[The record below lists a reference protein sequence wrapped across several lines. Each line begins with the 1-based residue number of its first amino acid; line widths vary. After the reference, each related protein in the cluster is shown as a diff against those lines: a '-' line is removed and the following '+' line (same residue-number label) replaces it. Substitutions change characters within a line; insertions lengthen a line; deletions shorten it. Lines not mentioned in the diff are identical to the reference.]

1 MDEQPAHLSG
11 NARKVSSSKGIP
23 PQLNLSSEG
32 GQTNKQKKEIEE
44 IMRNMTRTSESI
56 F

>member
-11 NARKVSSSKGIP
+11 NARKGSSSKGIP
-23 PQLNLSSEG
+23 PQLNLTYES
-32 GQTNKQKKEIEE
+32 GQTNKQKKEMEE
-44 IMRNMTRTSESI
+44 IMKNMTRTTESI